1 MNTAKQTGRFSGLMR
16 GSLNRR
22 RTRVYAFESQFRL
35 EFSFRIATLLVPRAD
50 DAAVAPSRVRLKGKG
65 TSRCPMSVL
74 RGHSKDLPNR

>member
-35 EFSFRIATLLVPRAD
+35 ELSFRIATPLVPR
-50 DAAVAPSRVRLKGKG
+50 
-65 TSRCPMSVL
+65 
-74 RGHSKDLPNR
+74 